1 MIQKESY
8 TSPEFAVLNF
18 NLEEYVITTMN
29 DVISASDPDV
39 WEEDPFDI

>member
-18 NLEEYVITTMN
+18 NLEEYVNTTMN
-29 DVISASDPDV
+29 DVISASNDEYGD
-39 WEEDPFDI
+39 DIFDN